1 MPAILT
7 SNIGAI
13 SAAVFVNNII
23 NDESNVYLAV
33 ASDANHQWENEDV
46 PPTPVDNIT
55 DEKTFRNNIIGIKR
69 AKMINCMLMVPRVN
83 WAVGKE
89 FNPLSET
96 EPTPRRALDF
106 YCLTGDNFVYQCIG
120 KSASGIKTTKGAE
133 PDLMLDN
140 YTTVDGYTWKFLY
153 DITPNT
159 VNNGMLLDSWMP
171 VPYNKHGVYPG
182 GTITENQNSYGDV
195 NANWTLRAFRVLV
208 TIELEDEG
216 TSIPYETEFRQVGL
230 LYDPLDNDGKFIAG
244 ELYSASQ
251 FDINSGHLFYIEN
264 KRVVKRAEGQS
275 ELLQLLLCF

>member
-7 SNIGAI
+7 SNISAI
-13 SAAVFVNNII
+13 NAAVFVNNII

-33 ASDANHQWENEDV
+33 AADASHPWENEDV

-55 DEKTFRNNIIGIKR
+55 DEKTFRERIIGIKR
-69 AKMINCMLMVPRVN
+69 ANVINCMLMVPRVN
-83 WAVGKE
+83 WMVGKE
-89 FNPLSET
+89 FNPLNKENPS
-96 EPTPRRALDF
+96 PKRALDF
-106 YCLTGDNFVYQCIG
+106 YCLTNNNLVYQCIG
-120 KSASGIKTTKGAE
+120 KSEDGILTTSGGE

-195 NANWTLRAFRVLV
+195 NANWTLGAFRVLI
-208 TIELEDEG
+208 TIELNDEG
-216 TSIPYETEFRQVGL
+216 TVIPYETEFRQVGL
-230 LYDPLDNDGKFIAG
+230 LYDPLSNDGDFIAG
-244 ELYSASQ
+244 ESYSSKD
-251 FDINSGHLFYIEN
+251 FDITSGHLFYIEN

-275 ELLQLLLCF
+275 ELLQMLVCF